1 MTPEMK
7 EQIIDEVIR
16 FYNQK
21 TKMHYK
27 CSNSKNREVI
37 SLSLEKVNWNKPQLL
52 MYIED
57 NYNKYYDLVDCI
69 SNFKVENTPIEI
81 NDYSVNNNNIG
92 NAMNLLSS
100 AVVDLIAKTQSEE
113 LERKVLGTVQ
123 DAVRKFVSDEYGT
136 IQKKVQVT
144 IDDLPPKQMNEVL
157 HEKFDEVLKFV
168 ANKEPVFLTGRAGTG
183 KNVLCKQVAKAL
195 GLDFY
200 FNNAVTQEYKIT
212 GFTDANGVYHET

>member
-27 CSNSKNREVI
+27 SSNSKNREVI

-69 SNFKVENTPIEI
+69 SNFKVA
-81 NDYSVNNNNIG
+81 IG
-92 NAMNLLSS
+92 FEW
-100 AVVDLIAKTQSEE
+100 VAKTPNGKYRDGYGRE
-113 LERKVLGTVQ
+113 LRDTLYNNEFKR
-123 DAVRKFVSDEYGT
+123 FVKEIYGENSIYISIDQIRDKGVEHIKEMLKYDKSDKT
-136 IQKKVQVT
+136 
-144 IDDLPPKQMNEVL
+144 
-157 HEKFDEVLKFV
+157 
-168 ANKEPVFLTGRAGTG
+168 
-183 KNVLCKQVAKAL
+183 
-195 GLDFY
+195 
-200 FNNAVTQEYKIT
+200 
-212 GFTDANGVYHET
+212 